1 MTKDYHAL
9 KLREYA
15 AAQAVALQTEMD
27 ASKERLVTVKKTL
40 NLLLSKTTE

>member
-15 AAQAVALQTEMD
+15 AAQAVALQAEID
-27 ASKERLVTVKKTL
+27 VSKERLVTVEESL
-40 NLLLSKTTE
+40 DLLLSGATE

>member
-15 AAQAVALQTEMD
+15 AAQAVALQAEID
-27 ASKERLVTVKKTL
+27 VSKGRLVRVEEAL
-40 NLLLSKTTE
+40 VLLLSGVTE

>member
-27 ASKERLVTVKKTL
+27 ANKERIITVEEAL
-40 NLLLSKTTE
+40 DLLLSGATE

>member
-27 ASKERLVTVKKTL
+27 ASKERLVTVEEAL
-40 NLLLSKTTE
+40 DLILSGVTE